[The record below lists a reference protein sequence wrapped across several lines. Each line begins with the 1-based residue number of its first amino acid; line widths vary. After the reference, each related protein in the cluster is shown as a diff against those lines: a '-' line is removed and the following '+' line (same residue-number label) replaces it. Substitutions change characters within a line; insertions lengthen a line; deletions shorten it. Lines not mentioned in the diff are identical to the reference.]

1 MGVKRNFGYN
11 LLLTVCN
18 YLFPLMVYPYI
29 SRVLQVENIGICNF
43 IDSIINYFTL
53 FSLAGISSYGVR
65 EIARCKDNQAEL
77 DSKFTSLLILNI
89 LLTVIAL
96 VILIICIYTVPQ
108 FKEYSRFLWIGS
120 IKLIFSVF
128 LIEWFYQGIEQFK
141 FITIRTLI
149 VRSIFVVSVFIF
161 VHKEQ
166 DVIIYFLL
174 LAVVTII
181 NSIINFSYS
190 RKYVS
195 LAWKGINL
203 KKIFF
208 PVATFGYYRILTSLY
223 VSFNTVFL
231 GFVSTQIQVG
241 YFSTASKLNSIA
253 MSLFTAFTTVMIPH
267 ISKLIKMGDKAE
279 IKRICNRTVD
289 ALLILALPL
298 IFLCFIYAPEIIYII
313 SGDGYQGAIVPFRI
327 IIVLL
332 LVIGLE
338 QIFVQQFLMASP
350 NSNKKIMTL
359 STIGAVIGIS
369 LNLIL
374 TDKYAS
380 VGSSIS
386 WVCSEIAI
394 LTLSY
399 IMVCK
404 EIDIRLKFTKIFK
417 TLGYALLY
425 IPPMIAINMYVSNG
439 LLKLTLAV
447 ITVIALFVIIN
458 LYFQSY
464 EQFPVTL
471 PQFIT
476 KHLNRKEH

>member
-1 MGVKRNFGYN
+1 MGIKRNFGYN

-43 IDSIINYFTL
+43 IDSIINYFSL

-65 EIARCKDNQAEL
+65 EIARCKDDIKEL
-77 DSKFTSLLILNI
+77 NSKFTSLLILNI
-89 LLTVIAL
+89 LLTIIAL
-96 VILIICIYTVPQ
+96 GVLIVCIYTVPQ
-108 FKEYSRFLWIGS
+108 FRPYSQFLWVGS
-120 IKLIFSVF
+120 LKLIFSVF
-128 LIEWFYQGIEQFK
+128 LIEWFYQGIEEFK

-161 VHKEQ
+161 VHEQQ
-166 DVIIYFLL
+166 DVLIYFLIL
-174 LAVVTII
+174 SIVTII
-181 NSIINFSYS
+181 NAFINFSYS

-195 LAWKGINL
+195 LTWKGFNIR
-203 KKIFF
+203 KIIF

-223 VSFNTVFL
+223 TSFNTVFL
-231 GFVSTQIQVG
+231 GFVSTQVQVG

-253 MSLFTAFTTVMIPH
+253 MSLFTAFTTVMVPH
-267 ISKLIKMGDKAE
+267 ISKLIKLGNKSE

-298 IFLCFIYAPEIIYII
+298 IFFCFTFAPEIIHII

-359 STIGAVIGIS
+359 STVGAVIGIS

-374 TDKYAS
+374 TDRYAS

-386 WVCSEIAI
+386 WVCSEIALLI
-394 LTLSY
+394 LSY
-399 IMVCK
+399 IMVCR
-404 EIDIRLKFTKIFK
+404 EIDIRLDFHKIFK
-417 TLGYALLY
+417 TMAYALLY
-425 IPPMIAINMYVSNG
+425 IPPLIAINLYFTNG
-439 LLKLTLAV
+439 LIKLSVA
-447 ITVIALFVIIN
+447 IPTVIIIFAVIN
-458 LYFQSY
+458 LYFQNI
-464 EQFPVTL
+464 EQFPITL
-471 PQFIT
+471 PNFIT
-476 KHLNRKEH
+476 KHLKR